1 MADAVGNAAKQFTPE
16 AGMAAVPENDET
28 ESAGRNFGNE
38 RLRGVATA
46 IAGIHL
52 KTLLGSRSIDPSAKD
67 GLEELPCPYFVLS
80 GFHCPVPAN
89 ERIFL
94 DPEHMR
100 FRADM
105 LCQRERV
112 SECCIRGVRAVV
124 SDKRFAIAQL
134 PARSARSERCRAH
147 VR

>member
-1 MADAVGNAAKQFTPE
+1 MADAVGNDAKQFTPE

-28 ESAGRNFGNE
+28 ETTGRNFGNE

-46 IAGIHL
+46 ITGIHL

-67 GLEELPCPYFVLS
+67 GLEEFPSPYFLLS
-80 GFHCPVPAN
+80 GFPCPVAAN
-89 ERIFL
+89 
-94 DPEHMR
+94 DMR

-124 SDKRFAIAQL
+124 SDKRFAI
-134 PARSARSERCRAH
+134 
-147 VR
+147 

>member
-1 MADAVGNAAKQFTPE
+1 MADAVGIAAKQFTPE

-28 ESAGRNFGNE
+28 ETTGRNFGNE
-38 RLRGVATA
+38 PLRDVATT

-52 KTLLGSRSIDPSAKD
+52 TTLLSSRTIDPSAKD
-67 GLEELPCPYFVLS
+67 GLEKLPCPHFVLS
-80 GFHCPVPAN
+80 GFPCPVAAN
-89 ERIFL
+89 DRIFL

-112 SECCIRGVRAVV
+112 SECCIRGVRA
-124 SDKRFAIAQL
+124 S
-134 PARSARSERCRAH
+134 
-147 VR
+147 